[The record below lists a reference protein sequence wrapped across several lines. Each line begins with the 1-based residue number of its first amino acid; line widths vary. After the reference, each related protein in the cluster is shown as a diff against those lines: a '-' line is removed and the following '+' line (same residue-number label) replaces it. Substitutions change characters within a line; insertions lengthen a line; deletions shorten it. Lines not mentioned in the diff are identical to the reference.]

1 LSLAQRRNVMS
12 AYARAGLPLDRMMVG
27 TGAAAVADAVAL
39 TRHAAALGFAGA
51 LVLPP
56 FYYKGVPDDGL
67 VAYIATLVEA
77 TAAQPIPIYLYHFPA
92 QSGLPWHPRL
102 VRRLFDAF
110 GARLVG
116 LKDSSGDMAYAREVA
131 AMSPAFS
138 VFPSTE
144 AVLIEARA
152 GAFAGCISATANL
165 NADLC
170 QRAWSRGDAAALE
183 TAVAIRKL
191 FDGRPL
197 VPGVKALLA
206 HIHRDPALVRV
217 LPPLAAFS
225 PADTAAVAAG
235 YDQARAK
242 RVA

>member
-1 LSLAQRRNVMS
+1 
-12 AYARAGLPLDRMMVG
+12 
-27 TGAAAVADAVAL
+27 
-39 TRHAAALGFAGA
+39 
-51 LVLPP
+51 VLPP

-67 VAYIATLVEA
+67 AAYIGTLVEA

-92 QSGLPWHPRL
+92 QSGLPWHPKL
-102 VRRLFDAF
+102 VRRLLDAF
-110 GARLVG
+110 GQRLVG

-131 AMSPAFS
+131 AISPNFN

-144 AVLIEARA
+144 AVLIEARG

-170 QRAWSRGDAAALE
+170 QRAWSQGDAAALDR
-183 TAVAIRKL
+183 AVAIRKL

-206 HIHRDPALVRV
+206 HIHRDAALARV
-217 LPPLAAFS
+217 LPPLAPFS
-225 PADTAAVAAG
+225 AADNAAVVAG
-235 YDQARAK
+235 YDQARVK